1 MRLEKLKIAG
11 FKSFVDPTTIPLP
24 GNLVGVVGPNGCG
37 KSNVIDAVRWV
48 MGESSARHLRGET
61 MADVIFNGSSTRKPA
76 SLASVELV
84 FDNSSGR
91 AGGEYGKYQQIA
103 IRRQIARDGQ
113 SSYFLNGTRCR
124 RKDITDLF
132 LGTGL
137 GARSYAIIEQGTIS
151 RLIEA
156 KPDEMREVIEEAAG
170 ISKYKERRHET
181 EQRMRHT
188 RENLERLADL
198 REEVGRQL
206 GHLQR
211 QARKAEKFI
220 ALRDEERRLKLE
232 LLGLRWRALEQQLDR
247 LKAELADS
255 EERFRRL
262 SGEEHACEGRLE
274 ELGQHRSAAQEKLDA
289 QQGRLYELGA
299 EISRLDQFIRHTQK
313 SREELVLERERVAAE
328 LRKAESDRDED
339 RLRLE
344 EMRAEGREL
353 LEKLALLERQE
364 MAAASARQTAEA
376 KLNACRD
383 RWETLTGDQ
392 HKLEGQ
398 VALQRSRLHQ
408 LREQEQQLGGRRQRL
423 LQQQA
428 ELEKALAGLDV
439 ETLRMDAAGL
449 EAEREEMLAATE
461 ELGRAA
467 EGERGRLRASRQRL
481 NEIRAGLHALQGKVA
496 SLETLQRHAM
506 GRDRSALD
514 EVLAA
519 WRLSEADR
527 LGERIEVSPG
537 WETAV
542 ETVLGLHIEA
552 VCVDDLAPYAENLQT
567 RQPAESLAFCEYR
580 EGVAAD
586 GAGGGERLLD
596 RVQSP
601 LALEGLLGGVYCA
614 SDLVAAVGKA
624 RSLRPH
630 ESVVTPEGIRIGV
643 GWMLVHKPD
652 AGHAGTL
659 ARERELRE
667 CRRRADELRAQ
678 AEVLEAEAG
687 RAETELERL
696 EAARREARK
705 KADEFSA
712 QVSRLRAEL
721 AAAEARREQ
730 LGHRLAQL
738 GHELDE
744 LADQGVELAEKRA
757 EADAALSAAERD
769 SLRLQDAAAQLM
781 AERQVLEEA
790 FAGAEAVEKSL
801 HEEVR
806 TLRSRAATLESNESL
821 TRSHLQRLEQQHGQ
835 TADRLGA
842 IVRKLEESEIPLEDE
857 RFRLEALMEERAAL
871 EAEMTRQ
878 RRRLAELESD
888 IRRVSGERQRAEHEL
903 AALRDG
909 VGQIKLAWQTAEVRR
924 QGIEEQFAE
933 FGAAPAAIVAA
944 LPESAEE
951 SVWQASVARLGEE
964 IDRLGPVNLTAM
976 QEYREQEERQ
986 RYLEEQER
994 DLTESLATLEQA
1006 IEKIDRECR
1015 ARFKETFEKIDTG
1028 FQRMFPKLFGGGKAT
1043 LELTENNLLSTG
1055 VSVMAQP
1062 PGKRNS
1068 SIHLLSGGEKA
1079 LTAVALVFSIFELN
1093 PAPFCLLDEVDA
1105 PLDDANVGRFSQL
1118 VKEMS
1123 EKVQFL
1129 FITHNKVTM
1138 EIAQYLAGVTMREPG
1153 VSRIVAV
1160 DIDAAV
1166 ELASV

>member
-61 MADVIFNGSSTRKPA
+61 MTDVIFNGSSTRKPA
-76 SLASVELV
+76 SQASVELV

-91 AGGEYGKYQQIA
+91 AGGEFAKYQQIA
-103 IRRQIARDGQ
+103 IRRQVARDGQ
-113 SSYFLNGTRCR
+113 SSYFLNGARCR

-156 KPDEMREVIEEAAG
+156 KPEEMREIIEEAAG

-232 LLGLRWRALEQQLDR
+232 LLGLRWRTLERQLDR
-247 LKAELADS
+247 LRCDLEAS

-262 SGEEHACEGRLE
+262 SGEEHACQIQLE
-274 ELGQHRSAAQEKLDA
+274 ELGRRRGVAQEKLDA
-289 QQGRLYELGA
+289 QQGRFYELGA

-313 SREELVLERERVAAE
+313 SRDDLIQERERVEAE
-328 LRKAESDRDED
+328 LRKVESDLDQD
-339 RLRLE
+339 CHRLE
-344 EMRAEGREL
+344 AMRAEAAEL
-353 LEKLALLERQE
+353 VETLASLERE
-364 MAAASARQTAEA
+364 VAEAASVRQAAEA
-376 KLNACRD
+376 KLKAHREG
-383 RWETLTGDQ
+383 WETLAGDQ
-392 HKLEGQ
+392 HRLEGQ
-398 VALQRSRLHQ
+398 AALLRSRLQQ
-408 LREQEQQLGGRRQRL
+408 LREQEHLLGGRRQRL
-423 LQQQA
+423 LQQQS
-428 ELEKALAGLDV
+428 ELENALAGLDV
-439 ETLRMDAAGL
+439 QSLRAEVGGL
-449 EAEREEMLAATE
+449 DAEREEMLGTAEA
-461 ELGRAA
+461 LAGAA
-467 EGERGRLRASRQRL
+467 EQQRERLRFVREHLDQ
-481 NEIRAGLHALQGKVA
+481 IRAGLHALQGKVA

-506 GRDRSALD
+506 GRDRGAL
-514 EVLAA
+514 EALLEA
-519 WRLSEADR
+519 WQLSGADR
-527 LGERIEVSPG
+527 LGEKIEVAPG
-537 WETAV
+537 WENAV
-542 ETVLGLHIEA
+542 ETVLGVHLEA
-552 VCVDDLAPYAENLQT
+552 VCVDSLAPYTANLLAQELG
-567 RQPAESLAFCEYR
+567 ESLALCEYR
-580 EGVAAD
+580 TGEGVKRS
-586 GAGGGERLLD
+586 GGQRLLD
-596 RVQSP
+596 QVRAP
-601 LALEGLLGGVYCA
+601 LALEGLLGAIYCA
-614 SDLVAAVGKA
+614 SDPAEAVERA
-624 RSLRPH
+624 RSLQPH
-630 ESVVTPEGIRIGV
+630 ESVVTPDGIRIGK
-643 GWMLVHKPD
+643 GWMLMQKPD

-667 CRRRADELRAQ
+667 CRRRVEEMEAQCRRLEKEAAEAEIELRD
-678 AEVLEAEAG
+678 LESAW
-687 RAETELERL
+687 RET
-696 EAARREARK
+696 RK
-705 KADEFSA
+705 KADDLSA
-712 QVSRLRAEL
+712 RLSRARSEL
-721 AAAEARREQ
+721 AAAEARSEQ
-730 LGHRLAQL
+730 WGHRLVQL

-744 LADQGVELAEKRA
+744 LADQGVQLAEQRA
-757 EADAALSAAERD
+757 EAEEALQAAERE
-769 SLRLQDAAAQLM
+769 SLRLQDTAAQRM
-781 AERQVLEEA
+781 EERQVLEEA
-790 FAGAEAVEKSL
+790 FAAAEAAEKAL
-801 HEEVR
+801 HEDVR
-806 TLRSRAATLESNESL
+806 VLRSRTVMLESNEAL
-821 TRSHLQRLEQQHGQ
+821 TRSHVQRLEQQHGQ
-835 TADRLGA
+835 TADRLTA
-842 IVRKLEESEIPLEDE
+842 IVRRLEESLTPLADE
-857 RFRLEALMEERAAL
+857 RLHLEALTEERAVL
-871 EAEMTRQ
+871 EAEMARQ
-878 RRRLAELESD
+878 RRRFSELESD
-888 IRRVSGERQRAEHEL
+888 IRRVLGERQRAEHEL
-903 AALRDG
+903 AALREG
-909 VGQIKLAWQTAEVRR
+909 IGQIKLAWQAAEVRR

-933 FGAAPAAIVAA
+933 LGAAPAAVVAG
-944 LPESAEE
+944 LPEDAEE
-951 SVWQASVARLGEE
+951 SAWQASVTRLADE

-976 QEYREQEERQ
+976 QEYQEQEERQ
-986 RYLEEQER
+986 RYLEEQNR

-1015 ARFKETFEKIDTG
+1015 ARFKETFEKINAG
-1028 FQRMFPKLFGGGKAT
+1028 FQRMFPKLFGGGKAA
-1043 LELTENNLLSTG
+1043 LELTENNLLIAG

-1079 LTAVALVFSIFELN
+1079 LTAAALVFSIFELN

-1129 FITHNKVTM
+1129 FITHNKATM

>member
-103 IRRQIARDGQ
+103 IRRQVARDGQ

-232 LLGLRWRALEQQLDR
+232 LLGLRWRTLERQLDR
-247 LKAELADS
+247 LRGELKDS

-262 SGEEHACEGRLE
+262 TGEEHACEGRLE
-274 ELGQHRSAAQEKLDA
+274 ELARLRGGAQEKLDA
-289 QQGRLYELGA
+289 QQGRFYELGA
-299 EISRLDQFIRHTQK
+299 EISRLDQFIRHTRK
-313 SREELVLERERVAAE
+313 SREELVQERERVEAE

-339 RLRLE
+339 RFRLE
-344 EMRAEGREL
+344 EVRAEAAEL
-353 LEKLALLERQE
+353 VGTLASLERE
-364 MAAASARQTAEA
+364 EAEAVSVRQTAEA
-376 KLNACRD
+376 KLKECR
-383 RWETLTGDQ
+383 EGLEALTGDR

-398 VALQRSRLHQ
+398 AALQRSRLQQ

-423 LQQQA
+423 SQQQS
-428 ELEKALAGLDV
+428 ELERVLAGLDV
-439 ETLRMDAAGL
+439 EALRADAAGL
-449 EAEREEMLAATE
+449 EAEREEML
-461 ELGRAA
+461 GAA
-467 EGERGRLRASRQRL
+467 EALAGEAERQRERLRSARERL
-481 NEIRAGLHALQGKVA
+481 NRIRAGLHALQGKVA

-506 GRDRSALD
+506 GRDRGALETLLD
-514 EVLAA
+514 A
-519 WRLSEADR
+519 WQLSGADR
-527 LGERIEVSPG
+527 LGEKIEVSPG
-537 WETAV
+537 WENAV
-542 ETVLGLHIEA
+542 ETVLGMHLEA
-552 VCVDDLAPYAENLQT
+552 VCVDSLAPYAANLQT
-567 RQPAESLAFCEYR
+567 QEPAESLALCEYR
-580 EGVAAD
+580 QGEAPEWS
-586 GAGGGERLLD
+586 AGQRLLD
-596 RVQSP
+596 RVRAP
-601 LALEGLLGGVYCA
+601 LAIEGLLGGIYCA
-614 SDLVAAVGKA
+614 SDPAEAADRA
-624 RSLRPH
+624 RSLQPH
-630 ESVVTPEGIRIGV
+630 ESVVTPGGIRIGK
-643 GWMLVHKPD
+643 GWMLVQKPD
-652 AGHAGTL
+652 AGHAGAL

-667 CRRRADELRAQ
+667 CRRQADELREQ
-678 AEVLEAEAG
+678 SEVLEAEAAE
-687 RAETELERL
+687 AETELERL
-696 EAARREARK
+696 EATWREARK
-705 KADEFSA
+705 KGDDLSA
-712 QVSRLRAEL
+712 QLSRARSEL
-721 AAAEARREQ
+721 AAAEARSEQ
-730 LGHRLAQL
+730 LGHRLTQL

-744 LADQGVELAEKRA
+744 LVDQGVELAEKRA
-757 EADAALSAAERD
+757 EAEEALRAAESD
-769 SLRLQDAAAQLM
+769 SLRLQDAAAQRM
-781 AERQVLEEA
+781 AERRVLEDA
-790 FAGAEAVEKSL
+790 FAGAEAAEKSL

-806 TLRSRAATLESNESL
+806 ALRSRAATLESNESL
-821 TRSHLQRLEQQHGQ
+821 TRSHLRRLEQQHGQ
-835 TADRLGA
+835 TSDRLAA
-842 IVRKLEESEIPLEDE
+842 IVRKLEESETPLEDE
-857 RFRLEALMEERAAL
+857 RLRLEALTEERGVL

-878 RRRLAELESD
+878 RRRLSELESD
-888 IRRVSGERQRAEHEL
+888 IRRVSGDRQRAEHEL
-903 AALRDG
+903 AVLRENI
-909 VGQIKLAWQTAEVRR
+909 GQIKLAWQTAEVRR

-933 FGAAPAAIVAA
+933 LGAAPAAIVAE
-944 LPESAEE
+944 LPEEAEE
-951 SVWQASVARLGEE
+951 SAWQASVTRLGEE

-976 QEYREQEERQ
+976 QEYQEQEARQ
-986 RYLEEQER
+986 RYLEEQDR

-1015 ARFKETFEKIDTG
+1015 ARFKETFEKIDAG
-1028 FQRMFPKLFGGGKAT
+1028 FQRMFPKLFGGGRAA
-1043 LELTENNLLSTG
+1043 LELTENNPLSAG

-1079 LTAVALVFSIFELN
+1079 LTAAALVFSIFELN

-1129 FITHNKVTM
+1129 FITHNKATM

-1166 ELASV
+1166 DLASV